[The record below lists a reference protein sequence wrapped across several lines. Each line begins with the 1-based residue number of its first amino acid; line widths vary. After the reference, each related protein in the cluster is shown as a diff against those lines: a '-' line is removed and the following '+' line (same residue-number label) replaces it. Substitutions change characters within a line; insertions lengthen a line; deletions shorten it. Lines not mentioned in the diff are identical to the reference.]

1 MQSYDQPFINPV
13 YKSALNCSFYMY
25 KYVYNKIDLYFSNLF
40 LSSEPCMAQSI
51 WRYIDLSIDVDS

>member
-1 MQSYDQPFINPV
+1 
-13 YKSALNCSFYMY
+13 MY

-40 LSSEPCMAQSI
+40 LSSEACMAQSI

>member
-1 MQSYDQPFINPV
+1 
-13 YKSALNCSFYMY
+13 MY
-25 KYVYNKIDLYFSNLF
+25 KYAYKKIDLYFSNLF